1 MSQLAERYAAA
12 LFELASETN
21 KIVEWQIQA
30 KVIQQ
35 SLTQDMN
42 KFFASCQ
49 ISKDDKKNVLK
60 KAYTEVLDAMM
71 LDFLYLLID
80 KSRFNNVNAI
90 LLGFNTLCNNSRNV
104 KEGIIYSARP
114 LNKEQISKIENAMSN
129 KINADC
135 ELINKVD
142 PRLISGFKVEID
154 NVVIDS
160 SMKNRLLSMKHEL
173 LRETR

>member
-21 KIVEWQIQA
+21 KVIDWQKQA

-49 ISKDDKKNVLK
+49 ISKEEKKDVLK
-60 KAYTEVLDAMM
+60 KAYAGSIDEMM

-80 KSRFNNVNAI
+80 KSRFNNVNTI
-90 LLGFNTLCNNSRNV
+90 LISFNTLCNDLRNI
-104 KEGIIYSARP
+104 KEGIVYSANP
-114 LNKEQISKIENAMSN
+114 LSENQMSEIEKAMSI
-129 KINADC
+129 KIDADC
-135 ELINKVD
+135 ELINKID

-154 NVVIDS
+154 NVVVDT
-160 SMKNRLLSMKHEL
+160 SMKNRLLSMKYEL
-173 LRETR
+173 LREMR